1 MKKLFEIQGIV
12 YYTLALFLNAF
23 TDLGH
28 KIIIQNTIFK
38 VYDGSMQ
45 VMLTAIVNA
54 LMLLPFILL
63 FTPSGFLS
71 DKYPKN
77 IIMKYSA
84 LFALFITSGITLSY
98 YKGWFMVAFGLTLL
112 LALQAALY
120 SPAKYGYIKELM
132 GVKLLTAGNAL
143 VQATTTVAILGGII
157 FYTVLFENNVKPTF
171 VNETDILKMVA
182 PLGWLLILGSIV
194 EYLFT
199 CKLPNKM
206 TYKSSLRFN
215 IKKYLSG
222 YYLKKNLLTMTRKR
236 AIIESIVALSVF
248 WSLSQVV
255 LAIFGAY
262 AKDSLHVS
270 NTIYVQG
277 AMSLAGFGIIFG
289 SYLASKFSKYYVNL
303 GMIPFSAFGLS
314 LMVLLLPFSTTF
326 SQVIILF
333 MLFGVFAGLFIV
345 PLNAYI
351 QEISPRAHLG
361 TILAGN
367 NFIQNIFMFFFL
379 TLTTVFAYYGMNVK
393 ILFYIMFF
401 VGFFMALY
409 MLRAH
414 LVMFIWFIFEALLNL
429 RYKYKFIGVEHIP
442 QKGAILFMGNHISW
456 IDWVIMQFPIQR
468 RVSFMMER
476 DIYHWRF
483 FNKLWKLGNAI
494 PLSVKASKD
503 AFLEARKR
511 VAEGRCVVIF
521 PEGFISYTGE
531 MGEFFRGY
539 ELIAGKSEGVIIP
552 YYIGGMWGSILSRS
566 KKRFKSEGSLFKRHV
581 TIIYGKPLPLNTKVE
596 EIKTVLHALKD
607 KYETK

>member
-1 MKKLFEIQGIV
+1 MKKLFEIQGIIF
-12 YYTLALFLNAF
+12 YTLALFLNAF

-38 VYDGSMQ
+38 IYDGSEQ
-45 VMLTAIVNA
+45 IILTAIVNA
-54 LMLLPFILL
+54 LILIPFILL
-63 FTPSGFLS
+63 FTPSGYLA

-84 LFALFITSGITLSY
+84 LFAVFITFGITLSY
-98 YKGWFMVAFGLTLL
+98 YLGWFYLSFGLTFL

-120 SPAKYGYIKELM
+120 SPAKYGYIKELV

-157 FYTVLFENNVKPTF
+157 FYTVLFEISLKPTF
-171 VNETDILKMVA
+171 LNEGDILKMIA
-182 PLGWLLILGSIV
+182 PLGWLLFLSSIV
-194 EYLFT
+194 EYYFT
-199 CKLPNKM
+199 CKLENKM
-206 TYKSSLRFN
+206 LVPSALKFN

-236 AIIESIVALSVF
+236 EIIESIVALSIF
-248 WSLSQVV
+248 WSISQVV
-255 LAIFGAY
+255 LAIFGTY
-262 AKDSLHVS
+262 AKDTLHVN

-277 AMSLAGFGIIFG
+277 AMSLAGFGIILG
-289 SYLASKFSKYYVNL
+289 SYLASKLSRYYIHL

-326 SQVIILF
+326 TQVIILF

-351 QEISPRAHLG
+351 QEIAPSAHLG

-367 NFIQNIFMFFFL
+367 NFIQNIFMFLFL
-379 TLTTVFAYYGMNVK
+379 SLTTVFAYEGIDVE
-393 ILFYIMFF
+393 ILFYLMFF
-401 VGFFMALY
+401 VGFMMALY
-409 MLRAH
+409 TLRRH
-414 LVMFIWFIFEALLNL
+414 LIMFIWFWFEVLLKL
-429 RYKYKFIGVEHIP
+429 RYKYKFIGVQNVP
-442 QKGAILFMGNHISW
+442 RDGAILFMGNHISW

-483 FNKLWKLGNAI
+483 FNKLWRLGNAI

-511 VAEGRCVVIF
+511 VADGKCVVIF
-521 PEGFISYTGE
+521 PEGEISRTGE
-531 MGEFFRGY
+531 MGEFYRGY

-552 YYIGGMWGSILSRS
+552 YYIGGMWGSRLSRS
-566 KKRFKSEGSLFKRHV
+566 KKRIKDEGSFFKRYV
-581 TIIYGKPLPLNTKVE
+581 TITYGEPLPLGTKVE
-596 EIKTVLHALKD
+596 EIKKVLHALKE